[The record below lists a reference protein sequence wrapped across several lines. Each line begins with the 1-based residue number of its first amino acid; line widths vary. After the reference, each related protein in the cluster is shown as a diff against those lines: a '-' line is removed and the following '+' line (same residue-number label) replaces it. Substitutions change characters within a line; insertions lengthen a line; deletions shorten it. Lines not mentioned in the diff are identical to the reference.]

1 METREPAAS
10 DSPSPPAEAPTSGQS
25 DVSPASRGRFGL
37 KVPSLSSPIY
47 PFRVLWFALR
57 EFVSDGCPHK
67 AAALAFTTILTT
79 VPVLIVSFALF
90 QAFGALKEVE
100 ALVQEFIFNHLIA
113 ASSQTVSTYLGD
125 FIHKTSAKTV
135 GIVGIVALIGAAF
148 ALLNTVEHVLD
159 DIWKSRQTR
168 RVGQRFTTYIAMI
181 LVGPILVG
189 VSISI
194 TAKFTHTGLYKTLM
208 GYALV
213 GKAVFFIT
221 PLAFSWL
228 AFFLIYIFLTGVRLP
243 LGPAAVGAVVGGTLW
258 ELAKICFDFYIL
270 RLFAYS
276 KIYGSLVAFPIF
288 LLWIYVSWFI
298 ILYGAEVA
306 YTIHHFEWL
315 SSPLSRL
322 LVPYPL
328 MEQLAIR
335 CVLKAAEA
343 FDKGKVPVTPMQ
355 VAQELGLERGLV
367 EGVLDILTED
377 DILMRSYS
385 TPNGYFLSRSITTIR
400 VSDVLDAIRVRKKR
414 DEHSLFPYTDA
425 KVQEVF
431 LRMDQAYD
439 EAVADLTLGDLVAEA
454 SSSEKAPLEGLPA
467 SSPPARPG
475 GDTT

>member
-1 METREPAAS
+1 MERSE
-10 DSPSPPAEAPTSGQS
+10 SPPLEEQPGPLDEAAEAAKELAPKAKRRLA
-25 DVSPASRGRFGL
+25 P
-37 KVPSLSSPIY
+37 PSLETLIH
-47 PFRVLWFALR
+47 PFRILWYALR
-57 EFVSDGCPHK
+57 EFLRDGCPHK

-100 ALVQEFIFNHLIA
+100 ALVQEFIFSHLIA
-113 ASSQTVSTYLGD
+113 ASSQTVSTYLAE
-125 FIHKTSAKTV
+125 FIHKTSAKAV
-135 GIVGIVALIGAAF
+135 GVVGVVALIGAAF
-148 ALLNTVEHVLD
+148 ALLNTVEHVLG
-159 DIWKSRQTR
+159 DIWKTHQNR

-194 TAKFTHTGLYKTLM
+194 TAKFTHTGLYRTLM
-208 GYALV
+208 SYALV
-213 GKAVFFIT
+213 GKAVYFIT

-228 AFFLIYIFLTGVRLP
+228 AFFLIYLFLTGVRIP
-243 LGPAAVGAVVGGTLW
+243 LVPAALGAVVGGTLW
-258 ELAKICFDFYIL
+258 ELGKIGFDFYIL

-306 YTIHHFEWL
+306 YAIHHFEWL
-315 SSPLSRL
+315 ASPLSRL

-328 MEQLAIR
+328 MEQLAVR

-343 FDKGKVPVTPMQ
+343 FEAGKVPVTPGQ
-355 VAQELGLERGLV
+355 IAQELGLDRGLV
-367 EGVLDILTED
+367 EGVLEILTEE

-400 VSDVLDAIRVRKKR
+400 LADVLDVIRLRKKR

-425 KVQEVF
+425 KVQEIF
-431 LRMDQAYD
+431 RKMDQAYD
-439 EAVADLTLGDLVAEA
+439 EAVADITLSDLVAE
-454 SSSEKAPLEGLPA
+454 SSSGEETSAEPLPA
-467 SSPPARPG
+467 SNHPGRPES
-475 GDTT
+475 DA